1 MRKAFYFLR
10 LPVRLALSVIFIM
23 SVASAGAR
31 DVEQARQAALQ
42 QMKAHAA
49 KKANGRGGTAM
60 AVDPQLVF
68 SKAKSGD
75 EAYYY
80 VFTAG
85 ENLGYTVVSGDDRLP
100 AIVGYTESGGFDAQR
115 MPDGLA
121 AFMQQY
127 QNFVDN
133 ATDEQIACAVAFKA
147 QAKHATVAPFM
158 PEKWNQLEPYNNKC
172 PEYATGKTAV
182 TGCVATAVAQILHYW
197 SCTKNSPVSLQNDIP
212 EYTTDSY
219 RIPMSAVNADEGMY
233 DWANM
238 PDVYG
243 GSETDAQNN
252 AVAKLMLHVGCAVK
266 MDYADT
272 SGANAD
278 AETFTKYFGMDKELV
293 HELRRF
299 DYDISQW
306 DKILYDEI
314 AAERPVYYTGST
326 SKREGH
332 AFVIHGYDDGL
343 YYVNWGWGGYCDG
356 YFDITLL
363 NPNSSDGAGASTA
376 PDGYSVDNYM
386 IVGIQPDNNVVD
398 KEKYGQLTSNGF
410 TKEYGC
416 LTDLAFSDGK
426 VTAHAYFTMYNFNQF
441 ELTKYVSLGYVD
453 ESGNVV
459 NVATPKQIEFPAANE
474 YGYAN
479 AKSCDVAVSF
489 AAQEGKVYGLRVIES
504 SDNSTWAVSGV
515 YRAQLEGI
523 VVPVRV
529 SGGEVSVI
537 DYQSALAATI
547 SLDSESGGYAGMTNM
562 INVTVTNTG
571 NREYYDKVQVTVIAP
586 GQMYEKDVYEVGI
599 TAPVGG
605 STTFSFP
612 YTPKTAGEYKFIVR
626 DNVIVE
632 MGTQTLTFE
641 ESTPPVLAFVSIKCT
656 NASENKVYA
665 DYNAYDWDEEVVK
678 QYEVE
683 MYEVKDTKA
692 EFEFVV
698 GNYGGYYSGP
708 VNVFEYNKAEGK
720 ILRTRIETLN
730 FKEYGETTFKFT
742 LEGKAGDVVGIVLSS
757 GNADAEITPLSTD
770 DENKHFSKN
779 PVKDFSLDCGEIVY
793 LAGSNPDGITSA
805 VADGADDN
813 GAIYNL
819 RGEKVTA
826 PGKGIYIRNGKKFV
840 IK

>member
-127 QNFVDN
+127 QSFVDN
-133 ATDEQIACAVAFKA
+133 ATDEQIAGAMAFKA
-147 QAKHATVAPFM
+147 AAKHAKVDPFM
-158 PEKWNQLEPYNNKC
+158 EEKWNQGEPYNNMC
-172 PEYATGKTAV
+172 PYYAPGEKAV

-197 SCTKNSPVSLQNDIP
+197 SCTKNSIVSLHADIP
-212 EYTTDSY
+212 AYNSY
-219 RIPMSAVNADEGMY
+219 YSSFPEVYAGEVY

-238 PDVYG
+238 LNAYG
-243 GSETDAQNN
+243 GSETAAQND
-252 AVAKLMLHVGCAVK
+252 AVAKLMQHVGRSVE
-266 MDYADT
+266 MEYGST
-272 SGANAD
+272 SYANAS

-293 HELRRF
+293 HELPRNSF
-299 DYDISQW
+299 NISEW

-314 AAERPVYYTGST
+314 AAKHPVYYTGST
-326 SKREGH
+326 SKNEGH

-376 PDGYSVDNYM
+376 PDGYSMSNYM

-398 KEKYGQLTSNGF
+398 KEKYGQLTSRAFN
-410 TKEYGC
+410 TTYAC
-416 LTDLAFSDGK
+416 LGDLAFSDGK
-426 VTAHAYFTMYNFNQF
+426 VTASATVNVFNFNGF
-441 ELTKYVSLGYVD
+441 ALNKYVSVGYID
-453 ESGNVV
+453 ENGDVV
-459 NVATPKQIEFPAANE
+459 NVATPELIEFPAADE
-474 YGYAN
+474 YGYAYV
-479 AKSCDVAVSF
+479 KYCYPEVSF
-489 AAQEGKVYGLRVIES
+489 AAQEGKVYELRVIES
-504 SDNSTWAVSGV
+504 SDNTSWVVSGV
-515 YRAQLEGI
+515 YKPNEGL
-523 VVPVRV
+523 VVPVKV
-529 SGGEVSVI
+529 SGGSVSVI
-537 DYQSALAATI
+537 DYQSTLAATI
-547 SLDSESGGYAGMTNM
+547 ALNSEGGGYAGMSNT
-562 INVTVTNTG
+562 IDITVTNTG
-571 NREYYDKVQVTVIAP
+571 NREYYDKVMVIVVVP
-586 GQMYEKDVYEVGI
+586 GQTYETYVYEVGI
-599 TAPVGG
+599 TAPVDG

-612 YTPKTAGEYKFIVR
+612 YTPQTAGEYKFIIR
-626 DNVIVE
+626 KNTFNEEI
-632 MGTQTLTFE
+632 GAQTITFK
-641 ESTPPVLAFVSIKCT
+641 ESTPPQLTFVSIKCT
-656 NASENKVYA
+656 NASDNKVYA
-665 DYNAYDWDEEVVK
+665 DYNDYDWDEDVVK
-678 QYEVE
+678 TYQVE

-708 VNVFEYNKAEGK
+708 VNVFEYDKAAGR
-720 ILRTRIETLN
+720 ILRTRIVTLN
-730 FKEYGETTFKFT
+730 FKENGETTFKFT
-742 LEGKAGDVVGIVLSS
+742 LEGKAGDVVGILLSS
-757 GNADAEITPLSTD
+757 RSENVDIIGLPTD

>member
-1 MRKAFYFLR
+1 
-10 LPVRLALSVIFIM
+10 
-23 SVASAGAR
+23 
-31 DVEQARQAALQ
+31 
-42 QMKAHAA
+42 
-49 KKANGRGGTAM
+49 M

-127 QNFVDN
+127 QSFVDN
-133 ATDEQIACAVAFKA
+133 ATDEQIAGAMAFKA
-147 QAKHATVAPFM
+147 AAKHAKVDPFM
-158 PEKWNQLEPYNNKC
+158 EEKWNQGEPYNNMC
-172 PEYATGKTAV
+172 PYYAPGERAV

-197 SCTKNSPVSLQNDIP
+197 SCTKNSIVSLHADIP
-212 EYTTDSY
+212 AYNSY
-219 RIPMSAVNADEGMY
+219 YSSFPEVYASEEY

-238 PDVYG
+238 LNAYG
-243 GSETDAQNN
+243 GSETDAQND
-252 AVAKLMLHVGCAVK
+252 AVAKLMQHVGRSVG
-266 MDYADT
+266 MEYGST
-272 SGANAD
+272 SYANAS

-293 HELRRF
+293 HELPRNLF
-299 DYDISQW
+299 NISEW

-314 AAERPVYYTGST
+314 AAKRPVYYTGST
-326 SKREGH
+326 SKNEGH

-376 PDGYSVDNYM
+376 PDGYSINNYM

-398 KEKYGQLTSNGF
+398 KEKHGQLTSRGF
-410 TKEYGC
+410 NTNWASC
-416 LTDLAFSDGK
+416 LENLAFSDGK
-426 VTAHAYFTMYNFNQF
+426 VTASATVNVLNFNDF
-441 ELTKYVSLGYVD
+441 ALDKYVSVGYID
-453 ESGNVV
+453 ENGNVV
-459 NVATPKQIEFPAANE
+459 NVATSALIEFPAANPGGTAYVKYCNPE
-474 YGYAN
+474 
-479 AKSCDVAVSF
+479 VSF
-489 AAQEGKVYGLRVIES
+489 AAQEGKVYELRVIES
-504 SDNSTWAVSGV
+504 SDNTSWVVSGV
-515 YRAQLEGI
+515 HKPSEGL

-529 SGGEVSVI
+529 SGGSVSVI
-537 DYQSALAATI
+537 DYQSTLAATI
-547 SLDSESGGYAGMTNM
+547 ALNSESGGYAGMSNT
-562 INVTVTNTG
+562 IDITVTNTG
-571 NREYYDKVQVTVIAP
+571 NREYYDKVMVTVVVP
-586 GQMYEKDVYEVGI
+586 GQTYETYVYEVGI
-599 TAPVGG
+599 TAPVDG

-612 YTPKTAGEYKFIVR
+612 YTPQTAGEYKFIIR
-626 DNVIVE
+626 KNTFNEEI
-632 MGTQTLTFE
+632 GAQTITFK
-641 ESTPPVLAFVSIKCT
+641 ESTPPLLSFVSIKCT
-656 NASENKVYA
+656 NASDNKVYA
-665 DYNAYDWDEEVVK
+665 DYNEYDWNEEVVK
-678 QYEVE
+678 TYQVE

-708 VNVFEYNKAEGK
+708 VNVFEYDKASGR

-757 GNADAEITPLSTD
+757 RSENVDIIGLPTD

-805 VADGADDN
+805 VAGADDN